1 MEKILVTGTGRCGTT
16 FLIKLFSFLNYDTG
30 FNEDNY
36 EEYIFK
42 NCNSGMEK
50 GYNENYYILKNPR
63 FIEDIENLI
72 NDNSLI
78 IKKIIIPI
86 RDYKLSAKSRVLNGD
101 VNITG
106 GLWNATNEEEQLT
119 FYNKILAN
127 YLYIMT
133 KYNISTIFIDF
144 DKMINDKQYLFDK
157 LKDILDEKNITFD
170 FFSTVYDKTSLTS
183 KPNNKID
190 KF

>member
-1 MEKILVTGTGRCGTT
+1 MEKILITGTGRCGTT
-16 FLIKLFSFLNYDTG
+16 FLIKLLSFLNYDTG

-36 EEYIFK
+36 IDYIHN

-50 GYNENYYILKNPR
+50 EYYENFYVLKNPR
-63 FIEDIENLI
+63 FIMDIENI
-72 NDNSLI
+72 VNDNSLI

-101 VNITG
+101 VNMAG
-106 GLWNATNEEEQLT
+106 GLWNASNEEEQLN

-127 YLYIMT
+127 YLYFMT

-144 DKMINDKQYLFDK
+144 DK
-157 LKDILDEKNITFD
+157 
-170 FFSTVYDKTSLTS
+170 TVEFK
-183 KPNNKID
+183 
-190 KF
+190 